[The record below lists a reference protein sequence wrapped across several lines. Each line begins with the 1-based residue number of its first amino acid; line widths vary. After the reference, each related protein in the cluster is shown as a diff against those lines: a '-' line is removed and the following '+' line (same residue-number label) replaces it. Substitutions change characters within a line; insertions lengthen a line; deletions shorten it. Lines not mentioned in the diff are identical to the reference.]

1 MSKKP
6 YLIGISG
13 GSGSGKTLFLKS
25 FIQHFSSDDAS
36 IISLDDYYLPPGN
49 LTHEGYVRYN
59 FDVPASFDE
68 ERFTDDI
75 QKLLDGGS
83 VHKKEYKFNNRD
95 LPPEISEIH
104 SAPIVI
110 IEGLFIFHFQ
120 KVAELINLKIFID
133 ADEDVALERR
143 IKRDIKERNYTPDDV
158 MFKWTNHVLPSYK
171 TYLLPHKET
180 ADRVILNNSNVAE
193 DILVITKEMSH
204 ELKESVLGVL
214 A

>member
-1 MSKKP
+1 MIKKP

-25 FIQHFSSDDAS
+25 FIKHFSSDDAS

-75 QKLLDGGS
+75 QKLLDGGT

-133 ADEDVALERR
+133 ADEDVALQRR

-158 MFKWTNHVLPSYK
+158 MFKWTNHVLPSYQ

-180 ADRVILNNSNVAE
+180 ADRVILNNSHVAE
-193 DILVITKEMSH
+193 DILGITKEMSH

>member
-1 MSKKP
+1 MNKKP
-6 YLIGISG
+6 YLVGISG

-25 FIQHFSSDDAS
+25 FIKHFSSDDVS
-36 IISLDDYYLPPGN
+36 MISLDDYYLPPGN

-68 ERFTDDI
+68 ECFTEDT
-75 QKLLDGGS
+75 QKLLNGGS

-104 SAPIVI
+104 AAPIVI

-120 KVAELINLKIFID
+120 KVAELIDLKIFID
-133 ADEDVALERR
+133 ANEDVALQRR
-143 IKRDIKERNYTPDDV
+143 IKRDIKERNYTLDDV
-158 MFKWTNHVLPSYK
+158 MYKWTNHVLPSYQ

-180 ADRVILNNSNVAE
+180 ADRVIPNNGNVD
-193 DILVITKEMSH
+193 DILAITKEMSR